1 MIVLSRIASLV
12 IILTL
17 AAGCGSVRIGSD
29 GTSVNTNDL
38 IQKRTYKY
46 SLARFAS
53 SATMETYLKEAIEK
67 QSLESSSSGGILT
80 DTQTNTSTN
89 TIAGQEGIG
98 STDRSQAVY
107 SATNLQESGVDEA
120 DLIKSDGRHLYVAV
134 KSPYPYYGFME
145 NMSAPV
151 MTDGTGSSSGVDD
164 PFYKAYANKIRV
176 MELSDSPPAAS
187 EKGVISLTSSS
198 FIDSLYLVTNRG
210 DGLSDLLAV
219 IGTGSSG
226 TPMDSWF
233 MPWYWRDGRTAL
245 ELFNVSDPAKPS
257 GMISL
262 SIDGYLI
269 SSRRI
274 GETLY
279 IVSRYTPYIEGYAP
293 YPSTEKEKQNNAVLL
308 ARASL
313 SDLLPDI
320 AINGED
326 KGDLVKPENC
336 YLPPMPEDAVT
347 TPDIITITAIDLA
360 SPKTPR
366 SSCIV
371 GQAEAVYVS
380 PQSLYLATTRYRYVP
395 MPLSG
400 DTTDTTISDSGAVG
414 ITVSYVSPEVET
426 DLHKFAL
433 DAAQPVYSGSGVV
446 PGHLGWEQDKKSF
459 RMGEKDGYLRIATS
473 LGETWGQDTQTVLT
487 ILKES
492 GLEGEERLVE
502 VSRLPNPAHPEAVGK
517 PGERLYAARFLGD
530 RAYLVTF
537 RVTDPLYVI
546 DLKDPADPHIAGE
559 LKISGYSDYLQ
570 PVGENMLLGIGKDA
584 VPDTSTNG
592 WGDGRGAWYQ
602 GIKLSLFD
610 VLDPAKPVEVDSMVI
625 GKRGTDSDALIDHHA
640 FAYIPPLDEK
650 PARLA
655 LPVRLHDTGAS
666 LAGNPWDYYN
676 WTHTGLYLFDID
688 LQGNNGITTAGQL
701 IAEEPSD
708 EKTYDYGFGYD
719 RALILNDSA
728 HYIHEG
734 KVWSASWGSS
744 TSPTFAARRRR

>member
-1 MIVLSRIASLV
+1 MIVITRIASVV

-17 AAGCGSVRIGSD
+17 TAGCGSIRTGGD
-29 GTSVNTNDL
+29 GTSVNTNGL
-38 IQKRTYKY
+38 VKNRLYKY

-53 SATMETYLKEAIEK
+53 SATMETYLKEAIKK

-80 DTQTNTSTN
+80 DTQTMTMTGGVS
-89 TIAGQEGIG
+89 GQEGA
-98 STDRSQAVY
+98 SSPDRSQAVY
-107 SATNLQESGVDEA
+107 STTILQESGVDEA
-120 DLIKSDGRHLYVAV
+120 DLIKSDGRHLYMAV

-145 NMSAPV
+145 RMMAPV
-151 MTDGTGSSSGVDD
+151 MTDGTGGSSGGED
-164 PFYKAYANKIRV
+164 PGQAYANKIRV
-176 MELSDSPPAAS
+176 MKLSDSPPDAS
-187 EKGVISLTSSS
+187 EVAVISLPTSS
-198 FIDSLYLVTNRG
+198 IVDSLYLVTNRG
-210 DGLSDLLAV
+210 DGHSDLLAV
-219 IGTGSSG
+219 IGTGSG

-233 MPWYWRDGRTAL
+233 EPWYWRNGKTAL

-257 GMISL
+257 GVISL
-262 SIDGYLI
+262 EIDGYLI

-279 IVSRYTPYIEGYAP
+279 IVSRYTPYIEGYLP
-293 YPSTEKEKQNNAVLL
+293 YPLTEKEKQDNAVLL
-308 ARASL
+308 AGTSL

-320 AINGED
+320 TINGEE
-326 KGDLVKPENC
+326 KGDLITPEKC

-360 SPKTPR
+360 SPQTPR

-371 GQAEAVYVS
+371 GQAEAIYVS
-380 PQSLYLATTRYRYVP
+380 PQALYLATTRYRYSP

-400 DTTDTTISDSGAVG
+400 DVAVG
-414 ITVSYVSPEVET
+414 APAVAGMTVSYMSPEVET
-426 DLHKFAL
+426 DLHKFSL
-433 DAAQPVYSGSGVV
+433 DASQTVYSGSGVV

-473 LGETWGQDTQTVLT
+473 LGETWDLSAKTMLMV
-487 ILKES
+487 LKES
-492 GLEGEERLVE
+492 GPAGEERLAE
-502 VSRLPNPAHPEAVGK
+502 VSRLPNNAHREPIGK

-546 DLKDPADPHIAGE
+546 DLKDPADPRLAGE

-570 PVGENMLLGIGKDA
+570 PVGENRLLGIGKDA
-584 VPDTSTNG
+584 VPDETGG

-602 GIKLSLFD
+602 GVKLSLFD
-610 VLDPAKPVEVDSMVI
+610 VLDPANPREVDSRVI

-640 FAYIPPLDEK
+640 FAYIPPLDGK

-655 LPVRLHDTGAS
+655 LPVRLHDTANS
-666 LAGNPWDYYN
+666 DLSGNPWDYYD

-688 LQGNNGITTAGQL
+688 LEGDNGITLSGQL
-701 IAEEPSD
+701 IAEERSA
-708 EKTYDYGFGYD
+708 EKTYDYGYGYD

-728 HYIHEG
+728 HFIHEG
-734 KVWSASWGSS
+734 KVWSASWVSA
-744 TSPTFAARRRR
+744 TSPISAAPRRR